1 MRRHP
6 RSGEEIG
13 SRHHPGRGLAPG
25 LAGAGPSVWLAAVA
39 TAVLAVWAPS
49 PRAESDA
56 IPPDPARWIASDAVL
71 SLEVPRPEVLIDR
84 LSEPRIQD
92 YLRVLP
98 AYRKFLEGPAF
109 SQIRAVAGLIA
120 GRLDTTWDRGLRNL
134 TGGGIL
140 AAVEAEAGKEPRIF
154 LVITPRDAGQLE
166 RASRVILEMVRGDA
180 ARKKKPEPVKTVAHR
195 GVTVYAAAGPK
206 GGAYAVVAGRL
217 VLSNS
222 ADNLKRLLDRAVAA
236 RTKAGAGSSTA
247 VGSTLADQPEWKR
260 QRDRLGRDAMIWGL
274 VRLDRLRQVDP
285 QRFTIKE
292 KGDTGVVLLFGSWY
306 EALRKAPWVAANL
319 RWTDSELAARVELP
333 APPGGYPGPVKGYIP
348 GAGQG
353 TAPPLNPPGTIASLS
368 LWRDWAT
375 IWESR
380 AELFAPEVVQ
390 GLAQFDTFAGQFF
403 GAREFGPDVL
413 GAFDPHWRL
422 IIAEQDYQA
431 LKPAPDVKLPAFAL
445 VAELES
451 ADGDFAQRL
460 KVAFQSFMGLVN
472 IGSAQQKAPL
482 LELGSEEVEGV
493 TIATTRYMIPR
504 SSSAPSV
511 TPHLRYNFSPSAA
524 QFGKCFILS
533 SSTHLARALVKEL
546 KSAGGDRKIEGGA
559 SATLSVDAD
568 GPELAR
574 LLERNRPRLVMQ
586 TMLKQGETKSKAEER
601 VDLGLALLRY
611 LGHGRLLIRDGAEAT
626 RLELSLQL
634 AKAAERQSRP

>member
-1 MRRHP
+1 MRRRQ
-6 RSGEEIG
+6 RSGEGIG
-13 SRHHPGRGLAPG
+13 SGSVPNRGLAPS
-25 LAGAGPSVWLAAVA
+25 LRGACPAFWLAAVSA
-39 TAVLAVWAPS
+39 TAIAVLVPS
-49 PRAESDA
+49 VRAESDA
-56 IPPDPARWIASDAVL
+56 IAADPARWIAPDAVL
-71 SLEVPRPEVLIDR
+71 YLEVPRPELVIDR
-84 LSEPRIQD
+84 LTDPRIQD
-92 YLRVLP
+92 YFRVLP
-98 AYRKFLEGPAF
+98 AYRKFLDGPSF
-109 SQIRAVAGLIA
+109 NQIRAVAGLIA

-154 LVITPRDAGQLE
+154 LVITPNDAGLLE
-166 RASRVILEMVRGDA
+166 RARRVILEMVRGDA
-180 ARKKKPEPVKTVAHR
+180 ATKKKPDPVKTVEHR
-195 GVTVYAAAGPK
+195 GVTIYAAAGPQ
-206 GGAYAVVAGRL
+206 GGAAAIVGGRL
-217 VLSNS
+217 VVSNS
-222 ADNLKRLLDRAVAA
+222 VDNLKRLLDRALAS
-236 RTKAGAGSSTA
+236 RKSAGAGSSAA
-247 VGSTLADQPEWKR
+247 VGSTLADQPDWKR
-260 QRDRLGRDAMIWGL
+260 QRDRLGTDAMAWGL
-274 VRLDRLRQVDP
+274 ARLDRLRQVDP
-285 QRFTIKE
+285 HRFAPKD
-292 KGDTGVVLLFGSWY
+292 KGNTGIVLLFGSWY
-306 EALRKAPWVAANL
+306 ESLLKAPWIAANL

-333 APPGGYPGPVKGYIP
+333 VPPGGYPGPVKGYVP
-348 GAGQG
+348 VAGQG
-353 TAPPLNPPGTIASLS
+353 TAPPLHPPGTIASLS

-390 GLAQFDTFAGQFF
+390 GLAQLDSFAGQFF
-403 GAREFGPDVL
+403 GGREFGADVL

-422 IIAEQDYQA
+422 VIAEQDYEA

-460 KVAFQSFMGLVN
+460 KVAFQSFIGLFN

-504 SSSAPSV
+504 STSAPSV
-511 TPHLRYNFSPSAA
+511 TPHQRYNYSPSAA
-524 QFGKCFILS
+524 LAGKFFILS

-546 KSAGGDRKIEGGA
+546 KSGGGDRTIEGGTQ
-559 SATLSVDAD
+559 ATLAVEAD

-586 TMLKQGETKSKAEER
+586 TMLKQGETKGKAEQR

-611 LGHGRLLIRDGAEAT
+611 LGQARLLVRDGAEAT
-626 RLELSLQL
+626 RFELSIQL
-634 AKAAERQSRP
+634 AKTTERRPRP